1 MRKSGKL
8 CSWFIKWGTG
18 GFFIFVIV
26 GTGLLNGTAAMSE
39 KDYKSD
45 RERMVDEQIVQ
56 RGIADPRVL
65 TALRAVERHQ
75 YMPPAVWHL
84 AYEDYPV
91 DIGHGQT
98 ISQPYIV
105 ALMTELLQLD
115 ADDKVLE
122 IGTGSGYQAA
132 VLAQI
137 AKEVYTVEIVEAL
150 GKSAAATF
158 VRLGYRNIQAKVGD
172 GYEGWPEH
180 APFDAIIVTAAPEH
194 IPEPLIAQL
203 KPGGRM
209 VLPVGP
215 VFSFQYLIL
224 VKKNADGTYTEE
236 KLEPVRFVPLKRSL

>member
-1 MRKSGKL
+1 M
-8 CSWFIKWGTG
+8 
-18 GFFIFVIV
+18 
-26 GTGLLNGTAAMSE
+26 NE
-39 KDYKSD
+39 EDYKKK
-45 RERMVDEQIVQ
+45 REQMVAEQIAQ

-65 TALRAVERHQ
+65 GAMLAVERQ
-75 YMPPAVWHL
+75 QFMPTQVRHL

-105 ALMTELLQLD
+105 AIMTELLKLD

-158 VRLGYRNIQAKVGD
+158 KKLGYKNIHAKIGD

-180 APFDAIIVTAAPEH
+180 APYDAIIVTAAPEH

-209 VLPVGP
+209 ILPVGP
-215 VFSFQYLIL
+215 VTSFQYLIL
-224 VKKNADGTYTEE
+224 VEKHADGTYTQE
-236 KLEPVRFVPLKRSL
+236 KLEAVRFVPLKRSL